1 MPRAV
6 TRAGAV
12 AGASFRESAR
22 GTRPVDIKFMMAMF
36 IRSALVIVVAS

>member
-12 AGASFRESAR
+12 AGASGASFRESAR
-22 GTRPVDIKFMMAMF
+22 GTRPVDIKFITCLKLLA
-36 IRSALVIVVAS
+36 V